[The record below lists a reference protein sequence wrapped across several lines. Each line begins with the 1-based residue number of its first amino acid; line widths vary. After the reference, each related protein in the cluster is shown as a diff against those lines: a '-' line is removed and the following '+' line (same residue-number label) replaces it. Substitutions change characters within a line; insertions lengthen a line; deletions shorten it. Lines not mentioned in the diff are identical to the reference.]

1 MARHSKKGRGVSS
14 IGSLK
19 SAAKHVP
26 KEFTIAPGQWPA
38 DFVEVIKALTNSVKT
53 QAEDPTT
60 TKRRERFLAGLA
72 TELWRLKQKLIKPG
86 TDEPIDEVRRAFRHL
101 KSMWDLL
108 IQEEVEIK
116 DPTNEPFN
124 SGMMLNVIAYES
136 SPEFTRET
144 VIETLKP
151 AVFYKREPIQIA
163 DVVVG
168 KPAN

>member
-1 MARHSKKGRGVSS
+1 MARDSTKGKGVSS
-14 IGSLK
+14 IRGSK

-26 KEFTIAPGQWPA
+26 KEFTIAPGRWPA
-38 DFVEVIKALTNSVKT
+38 DFVEVVKALTNSVKT
-53 QAEDPTT
+53 QAEDPTMA
-60 TKRRERFLAGLA
+60 KRLERFLAGLA
-72 TELWRLKQKLIKPG
+72 TELWRMKQKLIKPG
-86 TDEPIDEVRRAFRHL
+86 TDEPLDEVRRAFRHL
-101 KSMWDLL
+101 NSMWDLL
-108 IQEEVEIK
+108 IQEGVEIK

-136 SPEFTRET
+136 TPGLTSET